1 MEVLIENAKSGGG
14 PGRRLQVRVTRLL
27 KRDEGGFLK
36 KKQEKIRMTRVDI
49 DDKVVHIQ
57 SHLDRLLAENQA
69 DFTKFYE
76 LKIREICRIFEY
88 EHRKK
93 SIKVG

>member
-1 MEVLIENAKSGGG
+1 LEVIVQITECCSGL
-14 PGRRLQVRVTRLL
+14 GRRLQVRLNRLL
-27 KRDEGGFLK
+27 EENKGNFLS
-36 KKQEKIRMTRVDI
+36 KKQDKIKDARVDI
-49 DDKVVHIQ
+49 DDKVGHIQ
-57 SHLDRLLAENQA
+57 SHLERLFNENQA

-93 SIKVG
+93 SIKVA

>member
-1 MEVLIENAKSGGG
+1 ME
-14 PGRRLQVRVTRLL
+14 
-27 KRDEGGFLK
+27 
-36 KKQEKIRMTRVDI
+36 I
-49 DDKVVHIQ
+49 DDKVGHIQ
-57 SHLDRLLAENQA
+57 AHLERLLSENQA

-76 LKIREICRIFEY
+76 LKIREICRVFEH